1 MGESKLRVG
10 DNREQMKVLIIN
22 ASPRSNGLV
31 SKMMSEAETIC
42 SSSGHDFERVELQ
55 NARIAYCTGCCR
67 CRTTNECILPHDD
80 AHDIARKIETAD
92 LLVIGTPTYWG
103 NMAAP
108 LKALFDR
115 TVYIFADLPPKSFP
129 KPKLSGKRAI
139 VIATCSTPYPF
150 NIIMRQSRG
159 AIRAVNEVLHTA
171 GFRTRSIEI
180 GGTVGMNNIPNKYVS
195 RLKKLMNY
203 RLNG

>member
-1 MGESKLRVG
+1 
-10 DNREQMKVLIIN
+10 MKVLILN
-22 ASPRSNGLV
+22 ASPRRSGLV
-31 SKMMSEAETIC
+31 AKMMSEAEKVC
-42 SSSGHDFERVELQ
+42 AASGHECERIELQ
-55 NARIAYCTGCCR
+55 NADIAYCTGCCR
-67 CRTTNECILPHDD
+67 CRTTAECVLPHDD
-80 AHDIARKIETAD
+80 AHDIARKIEAAD

-115 TVYIFADLPPKSFP
+115 TVYIFAELPPKSFP

-139 VIATCSTPYPF
+139 IVATCSTPYPF

-159 AIRAVNEVLHTA
+159 AVRAVNEVLHTA

-180 GGTVGMNNIPNKYVS
+180 GGTVDMKDVPDKYL
-195 RLKKLMNY
+195 RKLQKLMTD